1 MNLNELAQD
10 ESWMNESE
18 NEIGRQVVSAFQGL
32 QRKWGLRDTP
42 FLALRVRDLKYET
55 LLLHRLIRELD
66 AAEIEPAVQK
76 PGGESAAGTSE
87 EEKPSRKPVAKKRP
101 VTPEAE
107 KRLKIMLP
115 VIEAMGK
122 TMERIRKVLAEL
134 EEHFDRSG
142 NSLPVSLADSFKP
155 IIKNAERVYQESFQR
170 SQVRATSLSAPPSS
184 RAKK

>member
-1 MNLNELAQD
+1 MNLNDLAQD

-18 NEIGRQVVSAFQGL
+18 NEIGRRLVIAFQGL

-55 LLLHRLIRELD
+55 LLLHRLVRELD
-66 AAEIEPAVQK
+66 AAESEPAAQK
-76 PGGESAAGTSE
+76 PGEANAAAKSE
-87 EEKPSRKPVAKKRP
+87 AEKPSGKSG
-101 VTPEAE
+101 AE

-134 EEHFDRSG
+134 EEHFERSG
-142 NSLPVSLADSFKP
+142 NSLPASLADTFKP
-155 IIKNAERVYQESFQR
+155 IIKNAERVYQESLQR
-170 SQVRATSLSAPPSS
+170 AQAQAASPSAPPSL
-184 RAKK
+184 REKK